1 MTYSLGDVGLL
12 AETTVEANSIAH
24 GHGLDT
30 LATGD
35 IGVSRVV
42 EERGD
47 KSRCVADV
55 AGIVGT
61 VQNVVLKD
69 SSDGAGVVLDHAGDS
84 GVIKEVLDGIVAW
97 GQDGDIPKTAKV
109 SEKTGLGTKKAYTV
123 SLHRQMRYGNNIPLS
138 SERVEFSDSRAA
150 VRLTRLWAV
159 A

>member
-1 MTYSLGDVGLL
+1 MTYSLGDIGLL
-12 AETTVEANSIAH
+12 TETTVEADSIAH
-24 GHGLDT
+24 GHSLDT
-30 LATGD
+30 LSTGD
-35 IGVSRVV
+35 IGICRVV

-47 KSRCVADV
+47 KSGCVANV

-69 SSDGAGVVLDHAGDS
+69 SSDGAGIILDHAGDS
-84 GVIKEVLDGIVAW
+84 GVIEEVLDGIVAW
-97 GQDGDIPKTAKV
+97 GQDGDIPETAKV
-109 SEKTGLGTKKAYTV
+109 SEKTGLGTKEAYMV
-123 SLHRQMRYGNNIPLS
+123 SLHRQMRYSNIPLS